1 MKRLCVALAFALMV
15 SPAVAGKIT
24 ITVRT
29 SPTDVFKGDIQ
40 ISDANIARIISAWRK
55 QYYPI
60 GILVT
65 PASPGDPT
73 AVPPVPPSAAVYR
86 AATDQEVVLRAADV
100 NVADWRAYA
109 RRIEQDVARTQ
120 AEGTVND
127 LPADPAIP

>member
-1 MKRLCVALAFALMV
+1 MALAFALLA
-15 SPAVAGKIT
+15 SPALAGKIT

-40 ISDANIARIISAWRK
+40 ISDANVARILSAWRK
-55 QYYPI
+55 LYFPI

-65 PASPGDPT
+65 PATPGDPN
-73 AVPPVPPSAAVYR
+73 AEPPVPPTAAVYR

-109 RRIEQDVARTQ
+109 RRIELDAARTQ
-120 AEGTVND
+120 ADTTVNE

>member
-1 MKRLCVALAFALMV
+1 M
-15 SPAVAGKIT
+15 GKII

-40 ISDANIARIISAWRK
+40 ISDANVTRILSAWRK
-55 QYYPI
+55 LYYPI
-60 GILVT
+60 GVLVT
-65 PASPGDPT
+65 PASPGDPL

-109 RRIEQDVARTQ
+109 RRIEQDAARQQ
-120 AEGTVND
+120 AEAAVNE
-127 LPADPAIP
+127 LPADPALP